1 MSKLRFNPIV
11 GEWVIFATERATRPH
26 DFAARRTRALLPA
39 YKSGCPFCPGNEHA
53 TLSQTL
59 RVCGEDGAWVVR
71 AVENK
76 FPALSPI
83 GPVTVSGSEYQLS
96 ISGVG
101 RHEVVVETP
110 AHHLNLALLPVDQIA
125 KVLATYRCRMEEFYL
140 DPRIKHVTIFKNH
153 GEGAGSSQEHPHSQV
168 IGTPVVPA
176 QLERRI
182 ALALNHHASKG
193 KCLYCNC
200 LEEELAEGSRIVA
213 QNESFVALLPY
224 AALSPFH
231 IWVFPRVHRA
241 YFGDISEP
249 ESYEL
254 ARMLKE
260 VLLRVHVG
268 LGNPDYNFVIRS
280 LSPTDR
286 EAPYYHWYVS
296 IIPRVSQL
304 AGFEMGTGMFVN
316 TSLPEH
322 SARFLREV
330 SLSSA
335 CEDVAVA

>member
-1 MSKLRFNPIV
+1 MSKLRFNPII
-11 GEWVIFATERATRPH
+11 GEWVIFATERATRPN
-26 DFAARRTRALLPA
+26 DFASRRARAMLPE
-39 YKSGCPFCPGNEHA
+39 YKTSCPFCPGNEQA
-53 TLSQTL
+53 TQSQTL
-59 RVCGEDGAWVVR
+59 RLCDADGSWAVR

-76 FPALSPI
+76 FPTLSPV
-83 GPVTVSGSEYQLS
+83 GPVMVSGSEYQLT

-110 AHHLNLALLPVDQIA
+110 AHHLNPALLPVDQIV
-125 KVLATYRCRMEEFYL
+125 KILNTYRNRMDEFYQ

-176 QLERRI
+176 QVERRL
-182 ALALNHHASKG
+182 ALALHHHASKG
-193 KCLYCNC
+193 MCLYCHS
-200 LEEELAEGSRIVA
+200 LEQELADGSRIVA
-213 QNESFVALLPY
+213 ENDCFVALLPY

-231 IWVFPRVHRA
+231 VWVFPRVHRA

-249 ESYEL
+249 ETRQL

-260 VLLRVHVG
+260 VLLRVYVG

-280 LSPTDR
+280 LSPADR
-286 EAPYYHWYVS
+286 DAAHYHWYVS
-296 IIPRVSQL
+296 IVPRVSQT

-316 TSLPEH
+316 SALPEH
-322 SARFLREV
+322 SAKFLREV
-330 SLSSA
+330 SLSSDSENA
-335 CEDVAVA
+335 AVA